1 MPSSGISPERS
12 ERACSDERCDRHRRG
27 AGDRRGGGETVREL
41 TGDRIDELAANTP
54 AGRLGRPE
62 EIANLIAWL
71 LSDEASY
78 ITGATLLADGGAA
91 L

>member
-1 MPSSGISPERS
+1 M
-12 ERACSDERCDRHRRG
+12 
-27 AGDRRGGGETVREL
+27 REL